1 MSVSV
6 APAFKAA
13 LYAACQTLYP
23 TPSLVCYGNPGAL
36 SANDIVGVM
45 NVSSQQDVATMSN
58 LRRREETLTVE
69 VIFSCWR
76 GGLDQKT
83 VTERAYTMLGQLET
97 YLQDSGNTPS
107 TQITLGGVVRECRV
121 ISHDLAET
129 ANPDDLAVGRIA
141 EITAV
146 VVAHARI

>member
-23 TPSLVCYGNPGAL
+23 APAIVAYGNPGAQ
-36 SANDIVGVM
+36 SADDMVGVM
-45 NVSSQQDVATMSN
+45 NVSSVQDVATMSN

-97 YLQDSGNTPS
+97 YLQDSGVS
-107 TQITLGGVVRECRV
+107 SSAQITLGGVVREARV
-121 ISHDLAET
+121 VAHELAET
-129 ANPDDLAVGRIA
+129 ENPDDMAVGRIA